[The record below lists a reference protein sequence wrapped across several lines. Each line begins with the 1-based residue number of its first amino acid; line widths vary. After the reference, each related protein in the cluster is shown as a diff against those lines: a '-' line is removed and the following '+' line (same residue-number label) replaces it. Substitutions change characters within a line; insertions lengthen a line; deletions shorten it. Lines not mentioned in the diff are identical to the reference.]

1 MAASSG
7 RSSFTSGTK
16 WRRLRHAI
24 DGQSRLR
31 LRTRSGS
38 RRPTS
43 IATRPPSELPTMC
56 ARSIPCASM
65 NRVTARANQAA
76 SYGARSG
83 FEEDPNPGQV
93 DRVHRVLRG

>member
-1 MAASSG
+1 MRSGRENMLQNCWRTRALPKVWGIAASSG
-7 RSSFTSGTK
+7 RSSFTTGTK
-16 WRRLRHAI
+16 WRRLRQAI

-43 IATRPPSELPTMC
+43 IATRPPSELPTRC

-65 NRVTARANQAA
+65 NRITARANQAA
-76 SYGARSG
+76 S
-83 FEEDPNPGQV
+83 
-93 DRVHRVLRG
+93 